1 MGMFDYKDYGTEKSK
16 AMAEDAIG
24 LVSRAQL
31 VSDKHVNGWQTIS
44 GKELGY
50 DVLKETYLTRTF
62 HNNDIVKDLN
72 KALPFLELAK
82 VINPHNT
89 VANNFL
95 AEREKLVK
103 IFGNFP
109 GEKHSNNGTFFG
121 EHADVA
127 SAQVSVSGK
136 YDAHNKL
143 IAIGITFQGSGGDF
157 MASLPPLGALDS
169 LADFTQNNFRAAADP
184 KGFGTDYPYL
194 AFGKLLS
201 SVATYAKQHGLTG
214 KDIIFTGASL
224 GGMAVNSMAD
234 LSNDH
239 WGGDF
244 KDSNFVAIA
253 SYSQTLTQPQK
264 VLNLGTENDPV
275 SRMMK
280 DGTYSLLSLFTHD
293 NPHPTTT
300 DNVISFNDAYAKSNP
315 NIPQIFLNTWYD
327 GHNAKELATLFPR
340 IGDSNFYNLTYRDSN
355 VIVSGLSQELRETTW
370 VENREYNIGVPKN
383 DGELFKILLQVSGQY
398 DAPKSGPTFI
408 LGTEHNDKLRG
419 GNGTDYLEGGWGN
432 DVFEDRGGYNI
443 ILGGQGQD
451 SMNLQGSFSQ
461 FEVAYDSAQDGGANT
476 LYIRDGKGG
485 ISLLRGVETLTT
497 QEMVSKHFYF
507 LGLKSFKIGE
517 NLETVT
523 HDVTDGG
530 LRSGDDLKA
539 YQHSVNGDDGT
550 NKLKASASGD
560 WLFGKMGNDE
570 LSSTKAD
577 VTFLGGGGNDIL
589 ISNGGGSN
597 TFLFDGVFGNDK
609 IHNFKAADKL
619 NFIGVE
625 GVTDNFDYRSFAKE
639 VNGDTVLTFGE
650 STVAL
655 VGVSLDSLSSSSVV
669 IA

>member
-16 AMAEDAIG
+16 ALIEDAVG

-31 VSDKHVNGWQTIS
+31 VSEKHVNGWQTIS

-50 DVLKETYLTRTF
+50 DVLKETYLTRTI

-89 VANNFL
+89 IVNNL
-95 AEREKLVK
+95 LTERENSVKL
-103 IFGNFP
+103 FGNFF
-109 GEKHSNNGTFFG
+109 GEKHSHDGTFFG

-143 IAIGITFQGSGGDF
+143 IAIGVAFQGSGGDF
-157 MASLPPLGALDS
+157 RESSPILGALDS
-169 LADFTQNNFRAAADP
+169 FVDFTQNNFRAAADP
-184 KGFGTDYPYL
+184 KGFGTEYPYL

-201 SVATYAKQHGLTG
+201 SVATYAQQHGLTG

-239 WGGDF
+239 FEGYFGN
-244 KDSNFVAIA
+244 SNFVAIA

-264 VLNLGTENDPV
+264 VLNIGTENDPV
-275 SRMMK
+275 FRMMK
-280 DGTYSLLSLFTHD
+280 NGTYSPLSLFTHD

-300 DNVISFNDAYAKSNP
+300 DNIISFNDAYAKSDP
-315 NIPQIFLNTWYD
+315 NIPQPFINTWSA
-327 GHNAKELATLFPR
+327 GHDPKELATLLPR
-340 IGDSNFYNLTYRDSN
+340 ITDSNFYDLAYRDSN

-370 VENREYNIGVPKN
+370 VESLEHNIGLPKN
-383 DGELFKILLQVSGQY
+383 IGEFSKKYLELNGQY

-419 GNGTDYLEGGWGN
+419 GSGTDYLEGGQGN

-443 ILGGQGQD
+443 ILGGQGHD
-451 SMNLQGSFSQ
+451 SMNLQGSLSQ

-476 LYIRDGKGG
+476 LYIRDDKGG

-497 QEMVSKHFYF
+497 QEMVSKHFYV
-507 LGLKSFKIGE
+507 LWWKSFKTGE
-517 NLETVT
+517 NLETVK

-570 LSSTKAD
+570 LSSTKAN
-577 VTFLGGGGNDIL
+577 VTFVGGGGDDIL

-597 TFLFDGVFGNDK
+597 TFLFDGIFGNDK
-609 IHNFKAADKL
+609 IHNFKAADTL

>member
-16 AMAEDAIG
+16 AIVEDAIG

-50 DVLKETYLTRTF
+50 DAFKETYLTRIS
-62 HNNDIVKDLN
+62 HNNDIAKALN
-72 KALPFLELAK
+72 KALPSLELERAN
-82 VINPHNT
+82 NPHNT
-89 VANNFL
+89 IVNNL
-95 AEREKLVK
+95 LTERENSVKLL
-103 IFGNFP
+103 GNFF
-109 GEKHSNNGTFFG
+109 GEKHSNDGTFFG

-143 IAIGITFQGSGGDF
+143 IGIGIAFQGSGGDF
-157 MASLPPLGALDS
+157 MASSPILGTLDS
-169 LADFTQNNFRAAADP
+169 LADFTRNNFRAAADP
-184 KGFGTDYPYL
+184 KGFGTEYPYL

-214 KDIIFTGASL
+214 KDVTITGASL

-234 LSNDH
+234 ISNDR
-239 WGGDF
+239 WGGF
-244 KDSNFVAIA
+244 YKDSNFVAIA
-253 SYSQTLTQPQK
+253 SYSQTLTQTQK
-264 VLNLGTENDPV
+264 VLNIGTENDPV
-275 SRMMK
+275 FRMMK
-280 DGTYSLLSLFTHD
+280 NGTYSPLSLLTHD

-300 DNVISFNDAYAKSNP
+300 DNIISFNDAYAKSNP
-315 NIPQIFLNTWYD
+315 NTPQLFINTWSA
-327 GHNAKELATLFPR
+327 GHDPKELATLLPR
-340 IGDSNFYNLTYRDSN
+340 ITDSHFYNLTYRDSN
-355 VIVSGLSQELRETTW
+355 VIVSSLSQELRETTW
-370 VENREYNIGVPKN
+370 IENREHNIGLPKN
-383 DGELFKILLQVSGQY
+383 SGEAFKVFLQKSGQY

-419 GNGTDYLEGGWGN
+419 GNGTDYLEGGRGN

-443 ILGGQGQD
+443 ILGGQGYD
-451 SMNLQGSFSQ
+451 SMNLQGSLSQ

-507 LGLKSFKIGE
+507 LVFKSFKIGE

-530 LRSGDDLKA
+530 LRSGNDLKA

-550 NKLKASASGD
+550 NKLKASAGGD

-570 LSSTKAD
+570 LSSTKAN
-577 VTFLGGGGNDIL
+577 VTFVGGGGDDIL